1 MITLRTTLLSLT
13 ALTALSTALA
23 MAAPVYAADA
33 PLKACF
39 VYFSPSKE
47 LGYSY
52 QHEQGRLAVE
62 KKFGAKVVTAY
73 AENVAE
79 GADSERVINDFAK
92 SGCGIVFTTS
102 FGFMDP
108 TLKVAKKFPDVKFE
122 HATGYKQADNVA
134 TYSQRWY
141 EGRYVMGT
149 LAGNVTKSH
158 IVGYV
163 APFPIPEVISGINAF
178 TIALRKTDP
187 KAVVKVVWVNT
198 WFDPGK
204 ERDAATTLISQGA
217 DIIVQHTD
225 SAAPVQAAEEKGVK
239 AFGQAS
245 DQSKAG
251 PKAVMT
257 SLVDDWAPYYIQEV
271 QAVLDKKWVKHDAWD
286 GIKQGAV
293 VLAPFNP
300 NLPAEAVAKAKAD
313 MTAIADAKLFPFA
326 GPIKAQD
333 GTVKIAAGKSMA
345 DGEIAGMNWFVEGV
359 QGDLPK

>member
-1 MITLRTTLLSLT
+1 MLNFRTVLASM
-13 ALTALSTALA
+13 TALA
-23 MAAPVYAADA
+23 GLAAAPAYADT

-39 VYFSPSKE
+39 VYVGPAKE

-52 QHEQGRLAVE
+52 QHDQGRLAVE
-62 KKFGAKVVTAY
+62 KKFAGKVTTAF
-73 AENVAE
+73 AENVPE
-79 GADSERVINDFAK
+79 GADAERVIANFAK
-92 SGCGIVFTTS
+92 DGCGVIFTTS

-108 TLKVAKKFPDVKFE
+108 TLKVAKQFPKVKFE

-149 LAGNVTKSH
+149 LAAQVTKSH
-158 IVGYV
+158 VVGYI
-163 APFPIPEVISGINAF
+163 APFPIPEVVNGINAF
-178 TIALRKTDP
+178 TIALRKADP

-217 DIIVQHTD
+217 DVIVQHTD

-245 DQSKAG
+245 DQAKAG
-251 PKAVMT
+251 PKAVLT
-257 SLVDDWAPYYIQEV
+257 SLVDNWAPYYVQEV
-271 QAVLDKKWVKHDAWD
+271 QAVLDGTWKKHDAWD
-286 GIKQGAV
+286 GIKAGAV
-293 VLAPFNP
+293 VLAPFNA
-300 NLPAEAVAKAKAD
+300 NIPADAVAKAKAD
-313 MTAIADAKLFPFA
+313 SDAIAAGTLLPFA

-333 GTVKIAAGKSMA
+333 GSVKVAAGKA
-345 DGEIAGMNWFVEGV
+345 LTDGDILGMNWFVEGV